1 MQEAATIA
9 TTTAGPT
16 EPENPLPTRRL
27 SPRMGEVI
35 VLLARGMTHDQC
47 AQALGISPSA
57 VKKYLAEAK
66 HRLGVRTRNE
76 AIVAAVAGGLVSLT
90 GVKQA

>member
-9 TTTAGPT
+9 TTTAGPAKP
-16 EPENPLPTRRL
+16 EPHPAKRL
-27 SPRMGEVI
+27 SPRMGDVLS
-35 VLLARGMTHDQC
+35 LLARGMTHDQC
-47 AQALGISPSA
+47 AQTLGISPSA
-57 VKKYLAEAK
+57 VKMYLAGAK
-66 HRLGVRTRNE
+66 RRLGVKTRNE